1 MYWNDEKRNMILIYG
16 ECDENASAVYA
27 DIDHVLCF
35 LNQKT
40 NVHINFGNV
49 LWVAF
54 SIPSGSLSLISIITR
69 EIPCINQHFFTSI

>member
-54 SIPSGSLSLISIITR
+54 SIPSGSLSVLSLVKYPVLT
-69 EIPCINQHFFTSI
+69 NTFLHLFN